1 MVKLR
6 RPPHSA
12 FDGAWDVPLNYFRF
26 RLSPDVLLSVGAS
39 VKKPGEAMI
48 GEPVE
53 LIARR
58 HTGDEMMPYERLLG
72 DALLFTTDECV
83 EAAWRVV
90 DPVLG
95 NVTPVSA
102 YKPDSWGP
110 PEAHRIMTGDDG
122 WHNPVTEEATR

>member
-1 MVKLR
+1 MLKLR

-12 FDGAWDVPLNYFRF
+12 FDGAGDVPLNYFRF